1 MSSACRRITAFDIY
15 FTFAERALCIIGGPV
30 VTMES

>member
-1 MSSACRRITAFDIY
+1 MSAARRRVTAFDIY

-30 VTMES
+30 ATLES